1 MMAQT
6 TRSLNLRVES
16 LEGQRR
22 VLSQQLD
29 HTYDRLESLE
39 RLLRTIRDWF
49 SPYTDVTKSCV
60 LCGADIADK
69 HEDSCPYPKWIEE
82 VTYLIGPK

>member
-1 MMAQT
+1 MPAQT
-6 TRSLNLRVES
+6 VRSLNRAMTDLN
-16 LEGQRR
+16 GYKR

-39 RLLRTIRDWF
+39 RLLRNVRDWF
-49 SPYTDVTKSCV
+49 SPYSENRWCTFCAAEV
-60 LCGADIADK
+60 G
-69 HEDSCPYPKWIEE
+69 EDHGTECPYPKWVEE